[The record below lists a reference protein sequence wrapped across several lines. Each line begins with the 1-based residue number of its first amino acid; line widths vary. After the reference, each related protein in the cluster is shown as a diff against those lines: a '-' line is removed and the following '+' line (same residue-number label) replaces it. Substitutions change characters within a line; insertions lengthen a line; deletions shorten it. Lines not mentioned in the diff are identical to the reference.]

1 MSEVISEQRDRLVRS
16 TAIMAEYQW
25 MFLRHLY
32 GEVQTRFGATG
43 LEILERGLWA
53 YGYYR
58 GRAIRDAPA
67 TIVEGRSAASLLRNW
82 DSGELA
88 LTAEYGGASVTGSGS
103 EVTLTLPAM
112 PGLEYASVHGG
123 AEAVELHWRSMLSG
137 LAAGFDEAA
146 TATCALARSGEPW
159 TITFAVAGAGAE
171 DAALVDPFA
180 DAATYIRVARRTS
193 GVLGALQMECAREL
207 VATFDASGEEAVR
220 AASYAFGAERGSA
233 MRAQHLADGTPI
245 GFDSMGAS
253 LAERDPLAAI
263 FAVGGET
270 YVSRGVN
277 RFDCTYCP
285 LAEVWAEGGDEGMA
299 LGYLFDMELHRGL
312 VESYHPGGIV
322 RWDALKT
329 RGDTVCR
336 FRFTIPELVTDEE
349 QALLDSPSEPP
360 RRAGRVHV
368 RPR

>member
-1 MSEVISEQRDRLVRS
+1 VPEVTSEQRGRLVRS
-16 TAIMAEYQW
+16 MAIMAEYHW

-32 GEVQTRFGATG
+32 GEVHGRLGPSG
-43 LEILERGLWA
+43 LQALERGLWN
-53 YGYYR
+53 YGYDR
-58 GRAIRDAPA
+58 GRALRNAPA
-67 TIVEGRSAASLLRNW
+67 TIAEGRSAAGLLRTW

-88 LTAEYGGASVTGSGS
+88 LAAEDGEALAAGSAAHT
-103 EVTLTLPAM
+103 TLTLPAM
-112 PGLEYASVHGG
+112 PGMDYAAEHGAG
-123 AEAVELHWRSMLSG
+123 AAVQLHWRQLLAG
-137 LAAGFDEAA
+137 LAAGYDDAA
-146 TATCALARSGEPW
+146 TATCSEARASEPW
-159 TITFAVAGAGAE
+159 TSTVALPGAAG
-171 DAALVDPFA
+171 DRPALADPFA
-180 DAATYIRVARRTS
+180 DVATYIRVARRTT
-193 GVLGALQMECAREL
+193 GLLATLQMHCAREL
-207 VATFDASGEEAVR
+207 VEAFDASGEEVVR
-220 AASYAFGAERGSA
+220 AASYAYGAERGSA
-233 MRAQHLADGTPI
+233 LRAQHLADGTPI
-245 GFDSMGAS
+245 GFDAMGAA

-285 LAEVWAEGGDEGMA
+285 LAEAWAEGGAEGLA

-349 QALLDSPSEPP
+349 RAQLDATGPARP
-360 RRAGRVHV
+360 RAGRVHV
-368 RPR
+368 PPR